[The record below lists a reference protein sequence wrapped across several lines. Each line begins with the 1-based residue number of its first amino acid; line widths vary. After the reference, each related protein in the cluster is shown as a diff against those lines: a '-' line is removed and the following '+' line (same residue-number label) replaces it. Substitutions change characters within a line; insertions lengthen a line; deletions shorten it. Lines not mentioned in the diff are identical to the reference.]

1 MKVKLLARAKINLS
15 LHVVGP
21 AKDGYHEIR
30 TVMQSVDLADD
41 LYMTRSTV
49 TKVEIE
55 WAEGSGPLPSRPDL
69 VERALAL
76 YDGMVGG
83 SQGADVKLSKR
94 IPIGAGLGGG
104 SADAAAGLMG
114 MAKLQGVDASGL
126 LDEIAPQLGAD
137 VPFMIRGGCALAEGI
152 GEKLT
157 PLESPPHW
165 WVIVVPSRPL
175 RTAEV
180 YQRFDELNVRGID
193 RTDDVLTALA
203 AKDLERLGA
212 VLSNDLEEP
221 AFDLH
226 PELADLK
233 ASVLDTG
240 ALGAVMCGSGS
251 AIGGLFGSQTDA
263 ISAASDLETLGLK
276 VFVTGSATRG
286 IEVLDVGD

>member
-1 MKVKLLARAKINLS
+1 MKIKLIARAKINLS

-21 AKDGYHEIR
+21 APDDYHEIR

-41 LYMTRSTV
+41 LYMTRAAA
-49 TKVEIE
+49 TKVEIA
-55 WAEGSGPLPSRPDL
+55 WAEGSGPLPNQPDL

-76 YDGMVGG
+76 YDSMVGG
-83 SQGADVKLSKR
+83 TQGAEVNLSKR

-114 MAKLQGVDASGL
+114 MATLQGVDASGL
-126 LDEIAPQLGAD
+126 LDEIAPQVGAD
-137 VPFMIRGGCALAEGI
+137 VPFMLRGGCALAEGI

-157 PLESPPHW
+157 PLESAPHW

-180 YQRFDELNVRGID
+180 YQRFDELSGRGID
-193 RTDDVLTALA
+193 RTDDVLAVLA
-203 AKDLERLGA
+203 ERNLERLGA

-233 ASVLDTG
+233 ASVLGTG

-263 ISAASDLETLGLK
+263 ISAGSSLEKLGLR

-286 IEVLDVGD
+286 IEVLDVG